1 MRAAYYGGTTLTGTG
16 QNLGLLE
23 YLGTDMA
30 DLNTYFAN
38 VGQTNHVPITL
49 FSTDG
54 TSTSCLYT
62 KAGGDCDDTE
72 QTLDMTQAI
81 GVAPGLASLVMYIG
95 STDTAMIGA
104 MTSHNPLPN
113 TISCSWGWTPDDPT
127 TLNPYFERM
136 ATQGQNFFAASGDNS
151 TWSSRNEAW
160 PADNAYIVSVGGTD
174 LTTASAGGAWKSE
187 TAWSDSGGGVS
198 PDRIAIPAWQQLS
211 GVINSSNKGSTTYRN
226 GPDVSANAN
235 FTYYTCADQEAC
247 LANEYGGTSFA
258 APIWA
263 AYTAMVN
270 QQLANNAQPPVGFL
284 NPTIYAQNVT
294 SIYDTDFHDITS
306 GTSGSYSAVT
316 GYDLVT
322 GWGSPNGT
330 ALINA
335 LAPLPTSP
343 TFSIGAS
350 PSSVSVVQGSSG
362 GSTITT
368 TAIDGFDAAV
378 ALTASGQPTGVT
390 VGFNPTPIA
399 APGSGTSTVKLTVAS
414 NTATGTYPITIT
426 GIGGGVTQTAK
437 ITLTVTAL
445 PPPAFTI
452 SVSPTS
458 VSIDESS
465 SGNVVITTAV
475 SGGFDA
481 AVALSA
487 SSLPT
492 GVTGSFSP
500 TSIAAPGSG
509 TSKYTM
515 TVSKTAATGKHT
527 ITITG
532 KSGSTTHTA
541 TFTLDVL
548 R

>member
-1 MRAAYYGGTTLTGTG
+1 
-16 QNLGLLE
+16 
-23 YLGTDMA
+23 
-30 DLNTYFAN
+30 
-38 VGQTNHVPITL
+38 
-49 FSTDG
+49 
-54 TSTSCLYT
+54 
-62 KAGGDCDDTE
+62 
-72 QTLDMTQAI
+72 
-81 GVAPGLASLVMYIG
+81 
-95 STDTAMIGA
+95 
-104 MTSHNPLPN
+104 
-113 TISCSWGWTPDDPT
+113 
-127 TLNPYFERM
+127 
-136 ATQGQNFFAASGDNS
+136 
-151 TWSSRNEAW
+151 
-160 PADNAYIVSVGGTD
+160 
-174 LTTASAGGAWKSE
+174 
-187 TAWSDSGGGVS
+187 
-198 PDRIAIPAWQQLS
+198 
-211 GVINSSNKGSTTYRN
+211 
-226 GPDVSANAN
+226 
-235 FTYYTCADQEAC
+235 
-247 LANEYGGTSFA
+247 
-258 APIWA
+258 
-263 AYTAMVN
+263 MVN

-465 SGNVVITTAV
+465 SGNVVI
-475 SGGFDA
+475 
-481 AVALSA
+481 
-487 SSLPT
+487 
-492 GVTGSFSP
+492 
-500 TSIAAPGSG
+500 AAPGSG